1 MGLIKISDFNI
12 SSFAI
17 GIPMKR
23 PKGGYGS
30 QLKYNGNEIIIQT
43 PICLIDYIDKE
54 TMGITFKLADNF
66 EYFQFF
72 CSIHELIIKYL
83 MRYNNNEDY
92 DILTNISGNEEI
104 RKNFNSYV
112 KKINDT
118 EMNINMKIR
127 KNTLFF
133 TKNKQE
139 ISGLEFKRGD
149 YVVCLIKP
157 NQLSMDSISANH
169 SWDCV
174 QCLKWKNKSN

>member
-1 MGLIKISDFNI
+1 
-12 SSFAI
+12 
-17 GIPMKR
+17 
-23 PKGGYGS
+23 
-30 QLKYNGNEIIIQT
+30 
-43 PICLIDYIDKE
+43 
-54 TMGITFKLADNF
+54 
-66 EYFQFF
+66 
-72 CSIHELIIKYL
+72 
-83 MRYNNNEDY
+83 
-92 DILTNISGNEEI
+92 
-104 RKNFNSYV
+104 
-112 KKINDT
+112 
-118 EMNINMKIR
+118 MNINMKIR